1 MNERFS
7 LATMECEAINMA
19 ENCKAEAKR
28 YYKAIATIMATAMVL
43 STALL
48 VVIDM
53 HMAWHPLK
61 SVLEILIGMIAY
73 IGISETI
80 RAMRTRTFLTK
91 TLTQVAIHG
100 HVENVHDTEEQF
112 EKAMRE
118 LIRNTRPEQLGPS
131 YHDLMLLVMYRT
143 SMIDVT
149 TSPKGL
155 CLVTYE
161 TPNGRNVGF
170 VTTKDEFFSFFK
182 KEGPEVLSL
191 NEPDFPYG
199 GPV

>member
-28 YYKAIATIMATAMVL
+28 YYKAIAIIMGTVTILAL
-43 STALL
+43 PLL
-48 VVIDM
+48 VIITSHVP
-53 HMAWHPLK
+53 WHPLK
-61 SVLEILIGMIAY
+61 NLVEILTGMLTY
-73 IGISETI
+73 IGISETVK
-80 RAMRTRTFLTK
+80 AVRTRTFLIK

-112 EKAMRE
+112 EKALRE
-118 LIRNTRPEQLGPS
+118 LVKNTRPEQLGPS

-143 SMIDVT
+143 NMVDVT
-149 TSPKGL
+149 ASPNGL
-155 CLVTYE
+155 CLVTYQ

-170 VTTKDEFFSFFK
+170 VTTKDEFFGFFK